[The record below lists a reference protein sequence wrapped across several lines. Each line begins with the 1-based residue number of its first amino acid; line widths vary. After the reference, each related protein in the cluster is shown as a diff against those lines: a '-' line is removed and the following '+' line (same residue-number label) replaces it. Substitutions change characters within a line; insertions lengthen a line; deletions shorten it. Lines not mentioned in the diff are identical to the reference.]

1 MADHA
6 SSAREALTAA
16 LTDRYG
22 RVRVNAAG
30 ALWAMETPRRQL
42 MPALDEVV
50 SGRDASD
57 AAEAAD
63 LLIRMGREPKEFTET
78 LLRAM
83 SDFNVETR
91 KGVMDNIRE
100 QKKDSPD
107 YIPVLLRGLVDRDEG
122 VRSSAASELGSK
134 TYATPEVVAALQR
147 ATSDRSEYVR
157 SSAAR
162 SLSTVGTPAG
172 APAKPGAAT
181 PAKPGAAPPGSA
193 EIDSV
198 TATLLRSLTDRKSSV
213 RAEAAESLGDM
224 KKSAP
229 EVISALRACLK
240 DKDND
245 VKSKAAE
252 ALGEIGKPAKEAIP
266 DLWAIWKDPKQ
277 DTFVKHAA
285 GRALGN
291 LGEKV
296 NWKE

>member
-1 MADHA
+1 
-6 SSAREALTAA
+6 
-16 LTDRYG
+16 
-22 RVRVNAAG
+22 VNAAG
-30 ALWAMETPRRQL
+30 ALWSMETPKKEL
-42 MPALDEVV
+42 MPSLDEVV
-50 SGRDASD
+50 AGREESD

-63 LLIRMGREPKEFTET
+63 LLIRMGREPKEFTEV

-83 SDFNVETR
+83 SDFDVETR
-91 KGVMDNIRE
+91 KAVMDNIRE

-107 YIPVLLRGLVDRDEG
+107 YIPVLLKALADRDDG
-122 VRSSAASELGSK
+122 IRSSAASELGSK
-134 TYATPEVVAALQR
+134 VYAAPEVVAALQR
-147 ATSDRSEYVR
+147 ATSDKSEYVR
-157 SSAAR
+157 SSATR
-162 SLSTVGTPAG
+162 SLSSVGTPAAGPARPG
-172 APAKPGAAT
+172 AAPGKPGAA
-181 PAKPGAAPPGSA
+181 APGSA
-193 EIDSV
+193 EVDAV
-198 TATLLRSLTDRKSSV
+198 TATLLKSLTDRKASV

-229 EVISALRACLK
+229 EVIAALRACLK

-245 VKSKAAE
+245 VKSNAAE